1 MPTEPYKKYLM
12 LWGDRRIATKAAGP
26 PAVFD

>member
-1 MPTEPYKKYLM
+1 MPTTPFSKQIV
-12 LWGDRRIATKAAGP
+12 LWGDPRIAAKAAGL

>member
-1 MPTEPYKKYLM
+1 MQTEPYKKYLM
-12 LWGDRRIATKAAGP
+12 LCGDTRIAEKAAGL

>member
-1 MPTEPYKKYLM
+1 MPTEPYKKYLTF
-12 LWGDRRIATKAAGP
+12 WGDRRIAEKAAGL